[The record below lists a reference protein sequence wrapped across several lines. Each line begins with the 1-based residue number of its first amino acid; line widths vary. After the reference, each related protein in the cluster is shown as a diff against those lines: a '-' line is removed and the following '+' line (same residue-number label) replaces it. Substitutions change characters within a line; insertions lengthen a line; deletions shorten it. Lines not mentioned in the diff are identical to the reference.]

1 MQIINQRPAYLS
13 AVYKHD
19 YTAPFNPFEEM
30 KTVICNP
37 IRQPMIAGSPVTITD
52 NNNNDI
58 TDDDIVK
65 TVTKCCTDTIDV
77 GAEDWCKELFSKTL
91 AYFNPNGINTQ
102 MLFSAQAGVKAKLP
116 YPTPTMVYTPAN
128 DIIPACKDFITGT
141 GSYEALFASFAFYG
155 KINSLGWYFVNDVA
169 FEQFKQFLDQQTQT
183 MLNVLPKD
191 TQNMLSDFKSLKLD
205 NLTESIK
212 LRNDDS
218 QNNQPGSFARLL
230 HAKLMEYA
238 VTTNPSLFGI
248 MPFQL
253 SELFVPTSMVFINLE
268 RHMHATPN
276 QIRNEWDIIQKS
288 LMLPPAII
296 NNQKLTKLTAGTRA
310 VQKIMSAAAQAS
322 KNKVTNKAAMVPF
335 SSKPPKTIDIAKL
348 IKRIM
353 AKMSRVNHSQNTYK
367 SVKMTYNKPNR
378 RDPDDFNKKGK
389 SVSTKYLPDIH
400 LYVDTSGSVS
410 EQNYKDAVMACIS
423 MAKKLNINIYFN
435 SFSYE
440 LSQCSLLHTRDKS
453 IKQIYAAF
461 QKVQKV
467 TGGTDFDNVWD
478 YINMSKKRRREL
490 SIMITDFEYT
500 PRNRQVNHPEN
511 LYYVPCANV
520 TNYQH
525 LVRYAITFCKSCE
538 HIDPNM
544 RSRLLF

>member
-1 MQIINQRPAYLS
+1 M
-13 AVYKHD
+13 
-19 YTAPFNPFEEM
+19 
-30 KTVICNP
+30 
-37 IRQPMIAGSPVTITD
+37 TITD

-296 NNQKLTKLTAGTRA
+296 NNQKLRICYQSLC
-310 VQKIMSAAAQAS
+310 Q
-322 KNKVTNKAAMVPF
+322 TN
-335 SSKPPKTIDIAKL
+335 SSFHS
-348 IKRIM
+348 
-353 AKMSRVNHSQNTYK
+353 SR
-367 SVKMTYNKPNR
+367 
-378 RDPDDFNKKGK
+378 
-389 SVSTKYLPDIH
+389 
-400 LYVDTSGSVS
+400 
-410 EQNYKDAVMACIS
+410 
-423 MAKKLNINIYFN
+423 
-435 SFSYE
+435 
-440 LSQCSLLHTRDKS
+440 
-453 IKQIYAAF
+453 
-461 QKVQKV
+461 
-467 TGGTDFDNVWD
+467 
-478 YINMSKKRRREL
+478 
-490 SIMITDFEYT
+490 
-500 PRNRQVNHPEN
+500 
-511 LYYVPCANV
+511 
-520 TNYQH
+520 
-525 LVRYAITFCKSCE
+525 
-538 HIDPNM
+538 
-544 RSRLLF
+544 